1 MQDVGKSISDQVFRL
16 YYMCGARLTAPRDRD
31 WTLANEVGNL
41 TSPRRVMTDD
51 LTLLD
56 VSIVVDG
63 GTPEYGFTPW
73 SEVLT

>member
-1 MQDVGKSISDQVFRL
+1 
-16 YYMCGARLTAPRDRD
+16 
-31 WTLANEVGNL
+31 
-41 TSPRRVMTDD
+41 MTDD